1 VNREQ
6 ARKFETE
13 FLPRIVEQV
22 TRVLDRRVRV
32 AIVSSDHPNLP
43 ARLHVSAARH
53 DVGGTTHRYPYDLNV
68 YLTWDDDEIAR
79 LFGPGGEAR
88 FMRYLDSIGKKLDA
102 WQGVREVDL
111 LSRSQGEAAVLIGG
125 LDFEA

>member
-6 ARKFETE
+6 AHQFETD

-22 TRVLDRRVRV
+22 TRVLDRGVRV
-32 AIVSSDHPNLP
+32 AIVSSDDPHRP

-53 DVGGTTHRYPYDLNV
+53 DVGGTTHRYPHDLNV

-79 LFGPGGEAR
+79 LLRPGGEAR
-88 FMRYLDSIGKKLDA
+88 FVRYLDAIGKKLDA